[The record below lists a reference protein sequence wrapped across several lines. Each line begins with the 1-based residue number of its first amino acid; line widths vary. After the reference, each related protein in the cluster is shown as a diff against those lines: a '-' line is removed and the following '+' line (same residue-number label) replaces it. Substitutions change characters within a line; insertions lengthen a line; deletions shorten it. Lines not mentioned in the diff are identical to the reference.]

1 MREGWRIAGISALA
15 ATACAGIAAAL
26 ALTVTPPAEPQDGR
40 GWILEARRH
49 MAADRFAEAARA
61 YEAGLAASRKVAGDP
76 LVWCEL
82 ADAVG
87 MGQGGRLAGRPAE
100 LVAKAL
106 ALGPHHPRALEM
118 AGSVAYEARDY
129 PRAVVFWEQ
138 LLVQLAPGS
147 AEHAQLSQAI
157 SRTRAQLS

>member
-15 ATACAGIAAAL
+15 ACACAGIATVL
-26 ALTVTPPAEPQDGR
+26 ALNVTPPEEPQDGR
-40 GWILEARRH
+40 GWVLEARRH
-49 MAADRFAEAARA
+49 MQADRFTDAAAA
-61 YEAGLAASRKVAGDP
+61 YEKGLAASRKVAGDP

-82 ADAVG
+82 ADALG
-87 MGQGGRLAGRPAE
+87 MAQGGRLAGRPAE
-100 LVAKAL
+100 LVQKAL
-106 ALGPHHPRALEM
+106 ALGPAHPRALEM

-129 PRAVVFWEQ
+129 RRAVVFWEQ

-157 SRTRAQLS
+157 SRSRAQL